1 MGHDSLQLS
10 ASLSSAAAC
19 TAQVCGEPA
28 AASPKSNELM
38 KQGWEL
44 SGSCPCTNITATTQ
58 PKEYTCLR
66 EKVSSK
72 SRVTNYFYWLYSKT
86 HSFCACFF
94 LAAYKLQEILSFPE
108 H

>member
-58 PKEYTCLR
+58 PKEYMCLR

-72 SRVTNYFYWLYSKT
+72 SRATNYFYWLYSKT
-86 HSFCACFF
+86 HSFCA
-94 LAAYKLQEILSFPE
+94 SFS
-108 H
+108 